1 MPRAVEGRDTWG
13 EMRTIGQSDCRMCGK
28 ALSILRRL
36 SGSEF
41 CTPSHKTAFLRE
53 QEELG
58 LARLLEWKP
67 PSFNDDSPA
76 GDPCA

>member
-1 MPRAVEGRDTWG
+1 
-13 EMRTIGQSDCRMCGK
+13 MCGK
-28 ALSILRRL
+28 PLSILRRL

-41 CTPSHKTAFLRE
+41 CTPLHKAAFLRE

-67 PSFNDDSPA
+67 PSFKDESPPA
-76 GDPCA
+76 TERVISLPEDACRE